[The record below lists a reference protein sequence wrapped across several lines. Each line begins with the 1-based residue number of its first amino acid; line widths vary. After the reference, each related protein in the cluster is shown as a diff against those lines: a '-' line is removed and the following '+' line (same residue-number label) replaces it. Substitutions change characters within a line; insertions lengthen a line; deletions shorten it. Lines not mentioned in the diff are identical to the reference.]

1 MIYRFQAVAGNHMER
16 KISDE
21 RFTITYRLSG
31 SEPEALAA
39 AKDICIE
46 QTVEFPEELITDE
59 FIRDN
64 IFGRIESFTAEE
76 GGSRFRAD
84 ISFAVETSAFEFTQF
99 LNVIFGNISL
109 KPGIVIEDINLPPE
123 FSKRFPGPRFGV
135 SGLRNILNVYDR
147 PLIASAIKP
156 MGMTSVQFATL
167 ATEFTKGGIDI
178 IKDDHGLSDQP
189 FSRFRERAA
198 SCSHAV
204 NDVNAKHG
212 GKTLYFPNITAPSD
226 QIIDRA
232 FFAKE
237 QGAGG
242 VLISPAIT
250 GFDIMKH
257 LADDNNF
264 TLPVM
269 SHPAFIGPYLTGASG
284 FTHGALLGKLMRI
297 AGADMVVYPNFGG
310 RFSFTKDECADI
322 VNGCRNEFGSIKSI
336 FPSPGGGMNFSN
348 IPEMTSFYGKDVIY
362 LMGGGLFKRSSDLAA
377 NCREL
382 LQLVSVKK

>member
-1 MIYRFQAVAGNHMER
+1 MER
-16 KISDE
+16 TVSGE
-21 RFTITYRLSG
+21 RFTVTYRLTG
-31 SEPEALAA
+31 SESDALAA

-46 QTVEFPEELITDE
+46 QTVEFPEELISDE

-64 IFGRIESFTAEE
+64 IFGKIESFTAAE
-76 GGSRFRAD
+76 GGRFRTG

-109 KPGIVIEDINLPPE
+109 KPGIVIEDINLPPDY
-123 FSKRFPGPRFGV
+123 SKKFTGPRFGV
-135 SGLRNILNVYDR
+135 NGIRDILKVYDR

-156 MGMTSVQFATL
+156 MGMTSVQFASL
-167 ATEFTKGGIDI
+167 AAEFTRGGIDI

-204 NDVNAKHG
+204 NEANAKSG
-212 GKTLYFPNITAPSD
+212 GKTLYFPNITAPSAE
-226 QIIDRA
+226 IIDRA
-232 FFAKE
+232 YFAKE

-242 VLISPAIT
+242 VLISPALT
-250 GFDIMKH
+250 GFDIMKQI
-257 LADDNNF
+257 ADDNNF
-264 TLPVM
+264 ALPVM
-269 SHPAFIGPYLTGASG
+269 SHPAFIGPYLSGASG
-284 FTHGALLGKLMRI
+284 FTHGALLGKLMRM

-322 VNGCRNEFGSIKSI
+322 VNGCRNEFGNIKSI

-382 LQLVSVKK
+382 LQLVSGGY